1 LQVAAS
7 SGNPAVLEGALI
19 SGIEWA
25 TATELTA
32 ALVRR
37 EVSSR
42 ELLATYLDRADRLS
56 SSVNALVTVDESAV
70 VRAAAADEAL
80 ARGEVWGPLHG
91 LPVTVKD
98 SLETAGLRTTAGAPE
113 YAHHVPDRDAVAVAR
128 LRAAGAIV
136 FAKTNLPPYAGDYQ
150 THNPIFGAT
159 RNPWNLERAVGGSS
173 GGSAAAIAAGI
184 SGLDLGS
191 DLAGSI
197 RIPAAYCGVF
207 GLRPSYG
214 IIPTR
219 GHVPGPPGSLAEADV
234 ATVGPLARGAADL
247 DLALSVLAG
256 PDTIRA
262 VAWRLELPTPRA
274 SALTDYRIA
283 VWLDDE
289 FCPIDTDV
297 LRVLGNNVDAVD
309 RAGARI
315 DPGAR
320 PCSLRDATGVAQQH
334 IQATISGAYPSEEYE
349 RLRVI
354 AEAADPEDES
364 APVRRARDVTA
375 SVRAYGLAREAR
387 AQLEARFAEFFTHF
401 DVLLCPV
408 TPSTAIPHDHEP
420 DMEARRIVVNGLS
433 RPYRDQ
439 AVWSSL
445 AGVVGLPAVV
455 LPAGLAA
462 DGLPVGLQVIG
473 AHLQDRTVISVAAHI
488 AQLNGGFLRPSA
500 LH

>member
-1 LQVAAS
+1 LS
-7 SGNPAVLEGALI
+7 
-19 SGIEWA
+19 IEWA
-25 TATELTA
+25 SATELTA

-42 ELLATYLDRADRLS
+42 ELLATYLDRVDRLNPA
-56 SSVNALVTVDESAV
+56 VNAVVTLDDSAV
-70 VRAAAADEAL
+70 MQAAAADEAL

-91 LPVTVKD
+91 LPITVKD

-113 YAHHVPDRDAVAVAR
+113 YAHHVPGRDAVAVAR

-136 FAKTNLPPYAGDYQ
+136 FGKTNLPPYAGDYQ
-150 THNPIFGAT
+150 THNPIFGTT
-159 RNPWNLERAVGGSS
+159 RNPWNLERTVGGSS
-173 GGSAAAIAAGI
+173 GGSAAATAAGL

-197 RIPAAYCGVF
+197 RIPAGYCGVF

-219 GHVPGPPGSLAEADV
+219 GHVPGPPGSLVEADMG
-234 ATVGPLARGAADL
+234 TVGPLARDAADL

-256 PDTIRA
+256 PDAIRA
-262 VAWRLELPTPRA
+262 VAWRLELPTLRT
-274 SALTDYRIA
+274 SSLRDYRIA

-289 FCPIDTDV
+289 FCSIDADV
-297 LRVLGNNVDAVD
+297 LRVLGNAVDAV
-309 RAGARI
+309 AGAGALV
-315 DPGAR
+315 DPAAR
-320 PCSLRDATGVAQQH
+320 PCSLRDAAGLAQQH
-334 IQATISGAYPSEEYE
+334 IQATLSGAYPSEEYE
-349 RLRVI
+349 RLRLI
-354 AEAADPEDES
+354 ADAAHPEDDS
-364 APVRRARDVTA
+364 APIRRARDVTA
-375 SVRAYGLAREAR
+375 TVRTHGLAREAK
-387 AQLEARFAEFFTHF
+387 AQLEARFAEFFTRF

-408 TPSTAIPHDHEP
+408 APTTAIPHNPEP

-455 LPAGLAA
+455 LPAGLAG

-473 AHLQDRTVISVAAHI
+473 AHLQDRSVISVAAHI
-488 AQLNGGFLRPSA
+488 AQLTGGYLRPSA
-500 LH
+500 VH